1 MKRFLAAAIC
11 LAAMLATAA
20 TPTTTTATIGTW
32 RAYMAYHTLGK
43 IVRHANM
50 LYVLASGDLYA
61 YNTTDNSITTFDTTN
76 TLSSCG
82 IADIEWSDAA
92 RRLVVLYDDG
102 NIDIID
108 ENDNCTNLPDYYNKL
123 LTVDKTIN
131 QLAVDGSRAYL
142 ATNFGI
148 VVVNVQNATIT
159 DTYNLGQKV
168 NAVAIGAGR
177 IYAATE
183 SGILEGSLS
192 SNLTDK
198 ANWSTMAQKQ
208 FKWIFYRNAHL
219 EGINNGELYNINPD
233 TGDMEFVMKVWLTKA
248 ISSGGKII
256 CTGAQNLTY
265 IYNTPTDYSLVRTTF
280 TTLAYDPSSGA
291 YWGPD
296 AEGRLCSMMVE
307 NTKGYE
313 AAATPTSSGVRPD
326 GPKYNYFGTMR
337 YIGGKL
343 YTGGGQSSPE
353 REACIQVLDNGVWD
367 IYDDSFAS
375 SLKGSYHSTYAID
388 LDPSDPSHVYAGTQA
403 GLFEFRDGKMV
414 QHYDTDNSPLVTAVP
429 ANPYS
434 YTLVTALK
442 ARADGSV
449 WCFNSN
455 TNNGSASLF
464 EINGGT
470 WTPHHSSEYVDEEG
484 KSMQDV
490 HTMIE
495 DSRHLLWWTNN
506 DWRLPALV
514 CYNPETGD
522 TKVYDTFVNED
533 GTRVEAG
540 QVSCVVEDRQG
551 NLWVGTSGGP
561 VMLTADEIAAGGE
574 TFMQVKVPRND
585 GTNLADYLL
594 ANVYVTTI
602 CIDGAGRKWFGT
614 SGNGVYLISADNME
628 QIEHF
633 TTSNSSLLSNNVEA
647 VAVDDATGEVFFG
660 TDRGLCSYM
669 SDATEPATEMTK
681 DNVYAY
687 PNPVTPDY
695 DGLITIVGLT
705 LDADVKI
712 VGPAGTLIKS
722 GRSNGGT
729 FVWDGTDLKGR
740 RVASGVYMVQ
750 TATSDGSKGTVC
762 KIGVV
767 R

>member
-1 MKRFLAAAIC
+1 MKHFITTAIAVCLLALTAAAQ
-11 LAAMLATAA
+11 
-20 TPTTTTATIGTW
+20 TTTSSIGTW
-32 RAYMAYHTLGK
+32 KAYMAYHDITR
-43 IVRHANM
+43 IVRNAGM
-50 LYVLASGDLYA
+50 AYVLASGDLYT
-61 YNTTDNSITTFDTTN
+61 YNTADQSVDAYDKVNA
-76 TLSSCG
+76 LSDCNIS
-82 IADIEWSDAA
+82 DIEWNAA
-92 RRLVVLYDDG
+92 TRKLLILYSNT
-102 NIDIID
+102 NIDLMD
-108 ENDNCTNLPDYYNKL
+108 EKGNVVNLPDYYNKL
-123 LTVDKTIN
+123 LTMDKTVNSITSVG
-131 QLAVDGSRAYL
+131 ARVYM
-142 ATNFGI
+142 ATGFGV
-148 VVVNVQNATIT
+148 VVVNMENATIA
-159 DTYNLGQKV
+159 DTYNLGTNV
-168 NAVAIGAGR
+168 THVAHDGR
-177 IYAATE
+177 YIYAATTNGVYKGDTRDNLANKATWKQLTTE
-183 SGILEGSLS
+183 TFSYVFWNNGTLIGAKSGNLSYIDTDTGS
-192 SNLTDK
+192 TERK
-198 ANWSTMAQKQ
+198 WTPWSTK
-208 FKWIFYRNAHL
+208 F
-219 EGINNGELYNINPD
+219 
-233 TGDMEFVMKVWLTKA
+233 TLT
-248 ISSGGKII
+248 GGKVV
-256 CTGAQNLTY
+256 GYSGSHTY
-265 IYNTPTDYSLVRTTF
+265 VFTSPTDRLDLPRQFRAIARDAADDSWWANDTDGTLMHFTIGSDKTI
-280 TTLAYDPSSGA
+280 TTLTTGI
-291 YWGPD
+291 
-296 AEGRLCSMMVE
+296 
-307 NTKGYE
+307 
-313 AAATPTSSGVRPD
+313 RPD
-326 GPKYNYFGTMR
+326 GPKYNYFGFMR
-337 YIGGKL
+337 YMNGKL

-353 REACIQVLDNGVWD
+353 REACIQILDGGNWD

-375 SLKGSYHSTYAID
+375 SLKGTYHSTYVID

-403 GLFEFRDGKMV
+403 GLFEFRDGKMT
-414 QHYDTDNSPLVTAVP
+414 QHYDIDNSPLVTASP
-429 ANPYS
+429 GDPYS

-455 TNNGSASLF
+455 ANNGQVSLL
-464 EINGGT
+464 ELNGGE
-470 WTPHHSSEYVDEEG
+470 WTSHHSSSYVDNEG

-514 CYNPETGD
+514 CYNPATGD

-540 QVSCVVEDRQG
+540 EVGCVVEDRQG

-561 VMLTADEIAAGGE
+561 VMLTSDEIASGGE
-574 TFMQVKVPRND
+574 TFTQVKVPRND

-594 ANVYVTTI
+594 ANVYITSI

-614 SGNGVYLISADNME
+614 SGNGVYLISADNLE

-633 TTSNSSLLSNNVEA
+633 TKSNSMLLSDNVES
-647 VAVDDATGEVFFG
+647 VAVNDATGEVFFG

-669 SDATEPATEMTK
+669 SDATEPAEEMTK

-712 VGPAGTLIKS
+712 VGPAGTLVKS

-729 FVWDGTDLKGR
+729 FVWDGTDSKGR
-740 RVASGVYMVQ
+740 RVASGVYMVE